1 MNNNESNEG
10 SEQEANLEYH
20 PSMVDEIVD
29 NDPQV
34 TRIVTPTDN
43 WTFPVK
49 WVASGF
55 LVIGTLLTN
64 LEMPPWNFVFT
75 TIGLSMWAIV
85 AAQWN
90 DRSLVVLNVF
100 LLGTVAM
107 SLARYI
113 RDFLL

>member
-1 MNNNESNEG
+1 MAQEDTPEEEG
-10 SEQEANLEYH
+10 NQEYD
-20 PSMVDEIVD
+20 SSVVDEIVE
-29 NDPQV
+29 NNPQV

-49 WVASGF
+49 WIASGF
-55 LVIGTLLTN
+55 LVVGTLLTN
-64 LEMPPWNFVFT
+64 LEMPPWNYAFT
-75 TIGLSMWAIV
+75 VIGLSMWAVV

-107 SLARYI
+107 SLARHI
-113 RDFLL
+113 KEFLL